1 MSQKA
6 IVVYNSTY
14 GSTQKYAKW
23 IAINLQADLLKSG
36 DVKPQTLTKYDT
48 IIYGGS
54 LHAVGIKGVSLITKN
69 IKNLSGK
76 NIIVFSVGCSPAKEK
91 SIQAVVEH
99 NFPGELKNY
108 VKHFYFRGAFD
119 FTKLNFIDRMM
130 MNMLHKQ
137 LSSIKRPL
145 NEDEK
150 GLLECYEKP
159 IDWTDESSISPLIEY
174 VKNEI

>member
-1 MSQKA
+1 
-6 IVVYNSTY
+6 
-14 GSTQKYAKW
+14 
-23 IAINLQADLLKSG
+23 
-36 DVKPQTLTKYDT
+36 
-48 IIYGGS
+48 
-54 LHAVGIKGVSLITKN
+54 
-69 IKNLSGK
+69 
-76 NIIVFSVGCSPAKEK
+76 
-91 SIQAVVEH
+91 
-99 NFPGELKNY
+99 
-108 VKHFYFRGAFD
+108 
-119 FTKLNFIDRMM
+119 MM